1 MKKRNAFTMIELIVV
16 LVVLAIIASYSI
28 PRVKRDTRLEAM
40 TQMLHMIR
48 YTQNLALHDSKHRRY
63 DSRWQRAYWKFQIY
77 KCKNTNDTY
86 FLIGTNNDLNY
97 NSDPNNI
104 SIEEAAIDPSNG
116 KPLFWKGGI
125 VYGWKC
131 PNNTLDIETKGV
143 SPNIFITKKYGIN
156 NVVFND
162 CKVYKN
168 SETKSSVKH
177 IGFDGFGRPYKSF
190 TNTTKPDHWG
200 YAVEVCSITFSFTD
214 TSINPFTIDIDN
226 ETGYATVREN
236 PNL

>member
-77 KCKNTNDTY
+77 NCTNNDK
-86 FLIGTNNDLNY
+86 FFVIGTNNDLNY
-97 NSDPNNI
+97 APHTDI
-104 SIEEAAIDPSNG
+104 SLSEAAVDPSNG
-116 KPLFWKGGI
+116 KPLRWDAGTP
-125 VYGWKC
+125 C
-131 PNNTLDIETKGV
+131 PKDDTSANSYQV
-143 SPNIFITKKYGIN
+143 SPNIFISQKYGIN

-168 SETKSSVKH
+168 SKTESNVKH

-190 TNTTKPDHWG
+190 TKSIKPNHWG